1 MPKNLSVIP
10 DVKMNPTH
18 GRQIADAYDAL
29 KHNPNDPEVKEAYD
43 ALTSETLDQFNALR
57 EEGFQFTK
65 MKPGDKPQTVDEVFA
80 DIKNKKLKYYP
91 SEQGFGTGDLG
102 DHPMLKPSG
111 IKDEEGKDI
120 PHNDI
125 FRIVHDI
132 QGHGLA
138 GSDFSPEGE
147 HKAFLT
153 HRKQFSEK
161 AHPALFTETAGQA
174 NWGAYNKKSG
184 ESNRRLIEQGRESEL
199 EFAEQKAGILPEEI
213 VKGKWHEVPNKR
225 VGKQFIAAEP
235 PNIKPVK
242 FVGIEG
248 EGRRVTKM
256 NPKDFLDRA
265 SSTGLEES
273 LAGRMNKLMNN
284 SGVLSDLGGVHTGD
298 PENPLVKSR
307 DFSSYGT
314 EKAGINSVNKILGTG
329 KDTRDENLKKH
340 MERREIFRGDELGT
354 IEFLKRK
361 LRRGDPIERPQFDL
375 NERDKV
381 VGHEGR
387 HRSRALLEE
396 GIDEEEVTLF
406 DSDKFTA
413 DHPEFIV
420 GERNSLDELKRNVN
434 FSEKNKIDLGRDVSF
449 WDAEKDKSVNKRVST
464 KTLRDK
470 LDTIKTDTRAPIFG
484 RFSKQKVAVRF
495 TSSFG
500 PDLDAIDAFKKGEN
514 YQGYT
519 GKGKNRK
526 LKFEVKD
533 GVLKLHGHPIAT
545 KTDKGI
551 VVSNAGFDTGLT
563 YSSLKELGINAKRTP
578 GGKALLHN
586 KEIDAVS
593 GEKVLVPFSEVS
605 DKPIRA
611 TKTKKRVDPRR
622 TVTEQSQFREKVLKK
637 ELAEQGTRQL
647 PLASTQIQPKD
658 QKQINKITGVK
669 SPLPKPTRA
678 TDAHHILPVHKYPGL
693 RNNLNNAIML
703 TRKEHKEIENLNPA
717 LLRRKSAK
725 LKKQLLA
732 ARLKAFTHSSSF
744 VGNMRYDQ
752 DEQSMT
758 GILSGK
764 HYKWCDVSER
774 EFDAFQGAGSK
785 GAFFNR
791 NIKGQHDCGSGGILS
806 DVKSRISKLQK
817 TAGINPLVRKKKK
830 GRAIKKVSVKNA
842 MSQTAKMISADGI
855 ANKFQEFMR
864 NNDISKLRGTFD
876 PVNMRIID
884 ASNSQ
889 GAIDLQRLFESKS
902 GKVGFNSITDTRKG
916 PVTDMDI
923 IRSQLREIEQAG
935 GQPSIGLFDGSLE
948 ANKVLV
954 DVSDDEILADLLES
968 QRSTGIIDENTEFR
982 IIDNPKYKEN

>member
-1 MPKNLSVIP
+1 MNPRIRLARVKIALEQLKRPGMPKNLSVIP

-213 VKGKWHEVPNKR
+213 VKGKWHEAQQRTAAKGDILPTRFVGGNPKR
-225 VGKQFIAAEP
+225 VI
-235 PNIKPVK
+235 
-242 FVGIEG
+242 
-248 EGRRVTKM
+248 KM
-256 NPKDFLDRA
+256 NPKKFLDNT
-265 SSTGLEES
+265 SSTGLSES
-273 LAGRMNKLMNN
+273 LGEGEEIMHN
-284 SGVLSDLGGVHTGD
+284 SGTKSDLGGIHSEHTTKSPYSGQF
-298 PENPLVKSR
+298 PESQNVNELGKYYDKEDFEDDYNP
-307 DFSSYGT
+307 
-314 EKAGINSVNKILGTG
+314 
-329 KDTRDENLKKH
+329 
-340 MERREIFRGDELGT
+340 REMFRGDELGT
-354 IEFLKRK
+354 IEYLKRK
-361 LRRGDPIERPQFDL
+361 IRHGEPIHRPQLFVD
-375 NERDKV
+375 DDGKV
-381 VGHEGR
+381 TTHEGR
-387 HRSRALLEE
+387 HRSRALMEEGLEDEVEIVQGRGDDDFYAKNPQFIRGEKGSINDLKSDVRFREKYNSTRPFSFRVRKPKGDRSDSEKHMTTSQLKKRLEE
-396 GIDEEEVTLF
+396 
-406 DSDKFTA
+406 
-413 DHPEFIV
+413 
-420 GERNSLDELKRNVN
+420 LK
-434 FSEKNKIDLGRDVSF
+434 E
-449 WDAEKDKSVNKRVST
+449 
-464 KTLRDK
+464 
-470 LDTIKTDTRAPIFG
+470 DTRAPIFG

-717 LLRRKSAK
+717 LLRKSAK

-764 HYKWCDVSER
+764 HYKWCNVSER
-774 EFDAFQGAGSK
+774 EFDAF
-785 GAFFNR
+785 
-791 NIKGQHDCGSGGILS
+791 
-806 DVKSRISKLQK
+806 
-817 TAGINPLVRKKKK
+817 
-830 GRAIKKVSVKNA
+830 
-842 MSQTAKMISADGI
+842 
-855 ANKFQEFMR
+855 
-864 NNDISKLRGTFD
+864 
-876 PVNMRIID
+876 
-884 ASNSQ
+884 
-889 GAIDLQRLFESKS
+889 
-902 GKVGFNSITDTRKG
+902 
-916 PVTDMDI
+916 
-923 IRSQLREIEQAG
+923 
-935 GQPSIGLFDGSLE
+935 
-948 ANKVLV
+948 
-954 DVSDDEILADLLES
+954 
-968 QRSTGIIDENTEFR
+968 
-982 IIDNPKYKEN
+982 

>member
-213 VKGKWHEVPNKR
+213 VKGKWHEAKLNQK
-225 VGKQFIAAEP
+225 IA
-235 PNIKPVK
+235 V
-242 FVGIEG
+242 
-248 EGRRVTKM
+248 
-256 NPKDFLDRA
+256 DF
-265 SSTGLEES
+265 
-273 LAGRMNKLMNN
+273 AGN
-284 SGVLSDLGGVHTGD
+284 S
-298 PENPLVKSR
+298 R
-307 DFSSYGT
+307 
-314 EKAGINSVNKILGTG
+314 
-329 KDTRDENLKKH
+329 
-340 MERREIFRGDELGT
+340 
-354 IEFLKRK
+354 
-361 LRRGDPIERPQFDL
+361 
-375 NERDKV
+375 
-381 VGHEGR
+381 
-387 HRSRALLEE
+387 
-396 GIDEEEVTLF
+396 
-406 DSDKFTA
+406 
-413 DHPEFIV
+413 
-420 GERNSLDELKRNVN
+420 
-434 FSEKNKIDLGRDVSF
+434 
-449 WDAEKDKSVNKRVST
+449 
-464 KTLRDK
+464 
-470 LDTIKTDTRAPIFG
+470 
-484 RFSKQKVAVRF
+484 
-495 TSSFG
+495 G
-500 PDLDAIDAFKKGEN
+500 PDFDAIRAFKNGED
-514 YQGYT
+514 YEGYT
-519 GKGKNRK
+519 GRGKNRK
-526 LKFEVKD
+526 LKFEVKN
-533 GVLKLHGHPIAT
+533 GVLKLHGHTIARNT
-545 KTDKGI
+545 KKGI
-551 VVSNAGFDTGLT
+551 EVSNAGFDTDIT
-563 YSSLKELGINAKRTP
+563 YATLKALGINARKSSVKRD
-578 GGKALLHN
+578 GNAILHN
-586 KEIDAVS
+586 KEINPTS
-593 GEKVLVPFSEVS
+593 GEKVLVPHSEVS
-605 DKPIRA
+605 NETIRVTKP
-611 TKTKKRVDPRR
+611 TTKKRIDPRR
-622 TVTEQSQFREKVLKK
+622 TISEQSIFRQKVVDK
-637 ELAEQGTRQL
+637 ELKEQGRKTKGEL
-647 PLASTQIQPKD
+647 PLSQTTIQPKD
-658 QKQINKITGVK
+658 QRLINKITGVK
-669 SPLPKPTRA
+669 SKIPKETRG
-678 TDAHHILPVHKYPGL
+678 TEAHHIFPVHKYPGL
-693 RNNLNNAIML
+693 RNNPNNAIMQ
-703 TRKEHKEIENLNPA
+703 TSTEHDTLEQLNPA
-717 LLRRKSAK
+717 LLRKSAK

-817 TAGINPLVRKKKK
+817 TAGIKPLVRKKKK
-830 GRAIKKVSVKNA
+830 GRAIKKVSVKKA

-889 GAIDLQRLFESKS
+889 GAIELQRLFESKS

-982 IIDNPKYKEN
+982 IVDNPKYKEN